1 MKDDLIYF
9 DHASTSP
16 LSQDVL
22 EIINSANLN
31 YWGNVSSTY
40 KFGINCSTE
49 LESIRNNIAL
59 IFNSDSDDIIFTSGS
74 SESISIVFNKL
85 SDNFKPENIV
95 ISEVEHQATIISS
108 NILKKRG
115 WNIIEWEV
123 DNKGIVNLNKLENYL
138 NPKTKLISIIWG
150 QSEIGS
156 LQPIQLIGK
165 KCKENNIF
173 FHVDATQII
182 SNGIFNWQDLN
193 CDLLSLSAH
202 KFGGP
207 KGIGI
212 LLTNDKSRS
221 FLRNS
226 DISLTH
232 EYSIRQGTQPLPLI
246 CGMNQALQN
255 ISGLITFQNY
265 DAVFKNNKVI
275 ILKDYLLDM
284 LKDNKYV
291 EITGSIENRLP
302 NHLSFILFNKNFLP
316 IKAYKIINFMSDND
330 ISISSGSSCSSHN
343 KNPSKVLTK
352 LCLENNKLFSNIR
365 LSFSEQNS
373 FDQIDKFHNLLL
385 ECIDKFK

>member
-1 MKDDLIYF
+1 MKDEFIYF

-16 LSQDVL
+16 LSLDVL
-22 EIINSANLN
+22 EIINSANLD
-31 YWGNVSSTY
+31 YWGNVSATY

-59 IFNSDSDDIIFTSGS
+59 ILNSNSEDIIFTSGS

-85 SDNFKPENIV
+85 SDFYRPESIV
-95 ISEVEHQATIISS
+95 ISEVEHQATVISS
-108 NILKKRG
+108 NILKNRG
-115 WNIIEWEV
+115 WEIIEWEV
-123 DNKGIVNLNKLENYL
+123 DNKGIVNLDKLENYL
-138 NPKTKLISIIWG
+138 NPKIKLISIIWG

-165 KCKENNIF
+165 KCKENNIL

-182 SNGIFNWQDLN
+182 SNGIFKWNDLN

-212 LLTNDKSRS
+212 LLTNEKSRS

-226 DISLTH
+226 DIALTH
-232 EYSIRQGTQPLPLI
+232 EYSIRQGTQSLPLI
-246 CGMNQALQN
+246 CGMHQAFKN
-255 ISGLITFQNY
+255 INGFITFTNY
-265 DAVFKNNKVI
+265 DAVFKNNKTLF
-275 ILKDYLLDM
+275 LKDYLLNL

-302 NHLSFILFNKNFLP
+302 NHLSFILLNKKLLP
-316 IKAYKIINFMSDND
+316 IKAYKIINYMSDNN
-330 ISISSGSSCSSHN
+330 ISISSGSSCSSSK

-352 LCLENNKLFSNIR
+352 LGLENNKLFSNIR
-365 LSFSEQNS
+365 LSFGEQNS
-373 FDQIDKFHNLLL
+373 IDQLDKFYNLLL
-385 ECIDKFK
+385 ECIQKF